1 MRQYIQ
7 RKVRAYLLR
16 YFREDLRL
24 AYDRGYI
31 TGLEDAGGP
40 AFEDGFVE
48 GFVEGMSFATTESP
62 CAAAPS

>member
-24 AYDRGYI
+24 AYDRGFAAGVADANVEAYDEGYAH
-31 TGLEDAGGP
+31 GLEDGG
-40 AFEDGFVE
+40 
-48 GFVEGMSFATTESP
+48 
-62 CAAAPS
+62 APITNVRHTR